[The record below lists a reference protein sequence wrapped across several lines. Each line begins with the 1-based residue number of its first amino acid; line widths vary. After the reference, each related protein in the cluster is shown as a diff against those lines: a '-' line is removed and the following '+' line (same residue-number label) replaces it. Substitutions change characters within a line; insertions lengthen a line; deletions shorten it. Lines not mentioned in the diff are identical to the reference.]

1 MKIALIIMLA
11 LAATVVGG
19 ALLAGPKLQE
29 ALSAL
34 KPEPSR
40 TEVRLEILEPRTLVE
55 FVSAPGEVEPRTK
68 VDISALVSARIEDL
82 PLREGDEVRKG
93 DVIVRLDDRDLQA
106 ILESTKARRDGEK
119 FRLESERA
127 RLGGLLN
134 TLAFARKELQR
145 QQDLYETGDVSRKIF
160 DDAEER
166 VVDLESNVN
175 ATQYSLSVIESSLAA
190 SEADITR
197 AEDGLDNTVILAPM
211 DGLITALNMEVGEQ
225 VLGTFNNI
233 GSTIMT
239 IADLSRM
246 ILKAQVAES
255 DIASL
260 EEGQAAKVHINAYP
274 DAVFSGTVTQIA
286 LQRSLSSDGSG
297 IFATEVEIDLRGR
310 RIYSGL
316 AANVDIDIATHEG
329 LVVPSQAIVERM
341 VEDLPD
347 DIRRSELVDRSK
359 RTTSVVYRVVDGK
372 AVCTPVKPGPSDL
385 THTLVLEGVSSG
397 DAVITQPYKVLEK
410 IKHDELVKEEESD
423 EEKEEEEDEAEA
435 EGESEATPDDGSET
449 DATETGA
456 ATGPDDSKDDSEVE
470 AAVETGTER

>member
-19 ALLAGPKLQE
+19 ALLAGPKLQA

-106 ILESTKARRDGEK
+106 VLESAKARRDGER

-160 DDAEER
+160 DNAEER
-166 VVDLESNVN
+166 VVDLESSVN
-175 ATQYSLSVIESSLAA
+175 ATHYSLSVIESSLAG
-190 SEADITR
+190 SESDITR
-197 AEDGLDNTVILAPM
+197 AKDGLDNTVILAPM

-246 ILKAQVAES
+246 ILKAHVAES

-260 EEGQAAKVHINAYP
+260 KEGQAAKVHINAYP
-274 DAVFSGTVTQIA
+274 DVVFSGTVTQIA
-286 LQRSLSSDGSG
+286 LQRSTSSDGSG
-297 IFATEVEIDLRGR
+297 IFETEVEIDLQGR

-316 AANVDIDIATHEG
+316 TANVDIDIATHEG
-329 LVVPSQAIVERM
+329 LVVPSQTIVERM

-347 DIRRSELVDRSK
+347 EIRRSELVDQSK

-385 THTLVLEGVSSG
+385 THTVILEGLSAG
-397 DAVITQPYKVLEK
+397 DAVITRPYKVLEK
-410 IKHDELVKEEESD
+410 IKDGELVKEEDKDDESLAG
-423 EEKEEEEDEAEA
+423 DEAE
-435 EGESEATPDDGSET
+435 GDGEATPDDGSET
-449 DATETGA
+449 ASTETGA
-456 ATGPDDSKDDSEVE
+456 PADPDDSTDEPEVE
-470 AAVETGTER
+470 AAVETETER